1 MVMRRYGYLILA
13 TALLTILSLPDRF
26 TNQIRSAS
34 VGLIAPS
41 WRHFGNLK
49 EMFLKITT
57 VWPSG
62 GYHTPPQVVKEL
74 EMLRLEN
81 YQLKLQLEQLEAELK
96 LDRTIGQQAD
106 QLMKSSEQDEYAQ
119 RRKEEI
125 FRQLELYSHAITAR
139 VIFRES
145 SAWKSSVWVN
155 VGESTNRR
163 LKTRLIE
170 KNSPVVLGTTVVGL
184 VDHVGEHRSRIRL
197 LTDRT
202 LTPSVRAI
210 RGNEQKQIALREVE
224 KVIQLLSTY
233 EGGVIAE
240 KLKPLLHHLEEGIT
254 AQEKT
259 LYLAK
264 GEIQGM
270 RYPIWRSRGAVLHGQ
285 GFNYDFEDLEGPSRD
300 LRTGRSSSSLK
311 EAPPLIQ
318 VGDIVITTGM
328 DGLFPAGLQVG
339 TISKVY
345 PLREGSCAYEAD
357 ILSLVDEFDHLVFV
371 TILPSL
377 ADPES

>member
-1 MVMRRYGYLILA
+1 MRRYGYLILA
-13 TALLTILSLPDRF
+13 ALLLSVLSIPDHFANRM
-26 TNQIRSAS
+26 RSAS
-34 VGLIAPS
+34 IGLVAPS

-62 GYHTPPQVVKEL
+62 GYHTPPHVVKEL
-74 EMLRLEN
+74 EMIRLEN
-81 YQLKLQLEQLEAELK
+81 YQLKLQLDLLKAELK
-96 LDRTIGQQAD
+96 LDKMISDQVD
-106 QLMKSSEQDEYAQ
+106 QLMRNSDQSEYAQ

-145 SAWKSSVWVN
+145 TAWKSSVWVN

-163 LKTRLIE
+163 LKIRLIE

-184 VDHVGEHRSRIRL
+184 VDHVGENRSRIRL
-197 LTDRT
+197 LTDRA
-202 LTPSVRAI
+202 LTPSVRVI
-210 RGNEQKQIALREVE
+210 RGNEQKQIAFREVE
-224 KVIQLLSTY
+224 KVVRLLSSY

-240 KLKPLLHHLEEGIT
+240 KLKPLLHHLEQGMT
-254 AQEKT
+254 LQEKN

-264 GEIQGM
+264 GESQGM
-270 RYPIWRSRGAVLHGQ
+270 RYPIWRSRGTVLHGQ
-285 GFNYDFEDLEGPSRD
+285 GFNYDFEDREGPSRD
-300 LRTGRSSSSLK
+300 LRTGRSSSSHE
-311 EAPPLIQ
+311 EAVPLIQ
-318 VGDIVITTGM
+318 AGDVVITTGM
-328 DGLFPAGLQVG
+328 DGLFPAGLRVG

-345 PLREGSCAYEAD
+345 PLKEGACAYEAD
-357 ILSLVDEFDHLVFV
+357 IQSLVEEFDNLLFV

-377 ADPES
+377 SDADS